1 MSALL
6 GIDLGERRIGVAL
19 ADGANGSARALVTL
33 RRHRDVSVDA
43 ADLRALIE
51 SNGAGEIVVGLP
63 LEAAGQEGP
72 QAAMT
77 RTWVAAIE
85 PHLATIAVRIT
96 FQDERLSSHVA
107 EGRLGPMRRGRSG
120 GPPSRHQR
128 DEYRARVD
136 REAAAIILQD
146 ALDSRRD
153 RDRAG
158 TAHTPP
164 PTLETSP

>member
-19 ADGANGSARALVTL
+19 AEDADRAARPLVTI
-33 RRHRDVSVDA
+33 RRHRDVAIDA
-43 ADLRALIE
+43 ADLRALVE

-63 LEAAGQEGP
+63 LEAAGQEGA